1 MAYIEE
7 SGESG
12 VVESGLLF
20 CLLTT
25 EYGISLVQF
34 GTKKMADY
42 PSRDV

>member
-7 SGESG
+7 SG
-12 VVESGLLF
+12 LPF

-34 GTKKMADY
+34 GTKKIADY
-42 PSRDV
+42 PYRDV